1 MQISE
6 ITAVIRRELERRGT
20 NAYRAAVDAGLPQNA
35 IRSVLRGREPG
46 SERLAEICRALE
58 LEFYVGPPRGHRQE
72 TIQEA
77 DGTPELPAGEPQW
90 VERLH
95 AGLQELK
102 AQLAVAHE
110 DIKALRRQIG
120 PQQEPPP
127 EALDAPAVAGHTGS
141 RSTDS

>member
-20 NAYRAAVDAGLPQNA
+20 NAYRTAVDAGLPQNA

-46 SERLAEICRALE
+46 SDRLAEICRALE

-72 TIQEA
+72 TIQEV

-90 VERLH
+90 VERLQY
-95 AGLQELK
+95 GLQELK

-110 DIKALRRQIG
+110 DIKALRRQLG

-127 EALDAPAVAGHTGS
+127 EALD
-141 RSTDS
+141 

>member
-6 ITAVIRRELERRGT
+6 IVSVIRRELERRGT

-58 LEFYVGPPRGHRQE
+58 LEFYVGPPREHHQE
-72 TIQEA
+72 TIREV

-90 VERLH
+90 VERLQ

-102 AQLAVAHE
+102 AQLASCQGE
-110 DIKALRRQIG
+110 IEALRRQIG
-120 PQQEPPP
+120 PD
-127 EALDAPAVAGHTGS
+127 LGDS
-141 RSTDS
+141 R